1 VAHSYTPGLK
11 VTSRTL
17 IRKERRLPIAGCVL
31 VQKDVRVKAD
41 DIVARAE
48 LPGPVA
54 TVNVV
59 NQLGIAVS
67 EIQDFML
74 KKEGDPV
81 KTDEVIAETRP
92 FLKFLKSVAQ
102 APIDGTIETV
112 STVTGQVIVRA
123 APRPLDLRA
132 YIDGTVVEV
141 RVREGV
147 VIETEGAFIQGILG
161 VGGEVCGEIALAGK
175 GRDVAIEP
183 DDLSDSLSGK
193 IVVTGSFI
201 SSEVFARASKI
212 GIAALIC
219 GGFNDTDL
227 RKLLGRDLGVAITG
241 HEEIKPILIM
251 TEGFGRIPIAKA
263 TYELLA
269 AHVGERASA
278 SGATQI
284 RAGVLRP
291 EIIIPAADAGPR
303 TALDAG
309 GTVEPAGLMEGTRI
323 RIIREPYFGCLGRV
337 KSLPHGLAVVESE
350 AKVRVVEV
358 ACDDG
363 RTAIVPRSNVE
374 AIES

>member
-1 VAHSYTPGLK
+1 MAHSYTPGLK
-11 VTSRTL
+11 VTARTL
-17 IRKERRLPIAGCVL
+17 VRKERRLPIAGR
-31 VQKDVRVKAD
+31 VQVRKGARVAAN
-41 DIVARAE
+41 DIVAQAE

-59 NQLGIAVS
+59 NQLGIAAS
-67 EIQDFML
+67 EIHNFML
-74 KKEGDPV
+74 KKEGESV

-112 STVTGQVIVRA
+112 STITGQVIVRA
-123 APRPLDLRA
+123 APQPVDLRA

-141 RVREGV
+141 REREGV
-147 VIETEGAFIQGILG
+147 VVETEGAFIQGILG
-161 VGGEVCGEIALAGK
+161 VGGEVCGEIVLAGK
-175 GRDVAIEP
+175 GREVAIAP
-183 DDLSDSLSGK
+183 DDLTESMAGK
-193 IVVTGSFI
+193 IVVAGSFI
-201 SSEVFARASKI
+201 GSDVFARATEV
-212 GIAALIC
+212 GLAALIC
-219 GGFNDTDL
+219 GGFNDIDL

-241 HEEIKPILIM
+241 HEEISPILII

-269 AHVGERASA
+269 AHVGLRASA

-291 EIIIPAADAGPR
+291 EIIIPASGAARVAHEHRGIS
-303 TALDAG
+303 
-309 GTVEPAGLMEGTRI
+309 EPAGLMEGSRI
-323 RIIREPYFGCLGRV
+323 RIIREPYFGILGRV
-337 KSLPHGLAVVESE
+337 KSLPHALAAVESE
-350 AKVRVVEV
+350 AKVRVVEI